1 MRQAAG
7 LAAALAAGL
16 LVSTAVAQ
24 GAGSDVTAPRM
35 MPKGANPDWDVVTVK
50 RSDPNDKNDNIDIRG
65 RHVIV
70 ENETIKYLLT
80 FAYGVQKSQ
89 IAGTPNWVDQE
100 HYDVDGVPNVEGQP
114 NLKQTQALLQK
125 LLAERFGL
133 KLHHEQKNLP
143 AFALTVAKG
152 GPKLAKS
159 KGDPDGIPD
168 VDGGGDDRGRQFS
181 RFTNEAMSDLPLFL
195 MTHVGR
201 PVVDRTGLSGR
212 YDFQLKWSLDEL
224 RATQPDA
231 PPGIFTALEE
241 QAGLKLER
249 VKAPVDVLVVDT
261 VQRPSAN

>member
-1 MRQAAG
+1 M
-7 LAAALAAGL
+7 
-16 LVSTAVAQ
+16 STAGAQ
-24 GAGSDVTAPRM
+24 SAGSSVTTPRM
-35 MPKGANPDWDVVTVK
+35 MPKGANPDWDVASVK
-50 RSDPNDKNDNIDIRG
+50 KSDPRDKSDNIDIRG

-80 FAYGVQKSQ
+80 FAYGVDKSQ
-89 IAGTPNWVDQE
+89 IEGTPDWVGQE
-100 HYDVDGVPNVEGQP
+100 HYDVDGLPNVEGQP

-143 AFALTVAKG
+143 AFALMVAKG
-152 GPKLAKS
+152 GPKFVKS

-195 MTHVGR
+195 MTYVGR

-212 YDFQLKWSLDEL
+212 YDFELKWSLDEL

-249 VKAPVDVLVVDT
+249 VTAPVDVLVVDG
-261 VQRPSAN
+261 VERPSAN